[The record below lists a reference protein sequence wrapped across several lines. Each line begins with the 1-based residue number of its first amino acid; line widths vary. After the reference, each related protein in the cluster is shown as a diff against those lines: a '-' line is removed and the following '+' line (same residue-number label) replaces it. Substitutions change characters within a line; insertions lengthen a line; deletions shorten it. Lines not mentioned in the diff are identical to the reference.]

1 MGSIYAIQSY
11 VGKGMTEIES
21 AQDLV
26 RQIGKG
32 IRIEMNTKTVHY
44 KGERHFLLSMRVD
57 NKDYSWESVVL

>member
-1 MGSIYAIQSY
+1 
-11 VGKGMTEIES
+11 MTEIES

-44 KGERHFLLSMRVD
+44 KGERHFLLSMRVE

>member
-1 MGSIYAIQSY
+1 MGSIYSIQSY

-32 IRIEMNTKTVHY
+32 IRIEMNTKTVYY
-44 KGERHFLLSMRVD
+44 KGERHFLFSMRVD